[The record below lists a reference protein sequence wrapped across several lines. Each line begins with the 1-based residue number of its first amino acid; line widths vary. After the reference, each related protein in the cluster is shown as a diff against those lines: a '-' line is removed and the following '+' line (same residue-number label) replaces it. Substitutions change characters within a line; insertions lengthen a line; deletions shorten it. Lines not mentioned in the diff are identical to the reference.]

1 MKYGRLQNSQFNA
14 DKVNSGYRGHQI
26 HSISLVKDSIKLLHS
41 SHRIDELVTCNISG
55 KKART
60 RGLKLHMKKCL
71 RDQDKADSDIDKS
84 LAGRLD
90 QNRRTVVSEPL
101 TFDLQIDDTFECI
114 ISWQRN
120 ISPFPND

>member
-1 MKYGRLQNSQFNA
+1 
-14 DKVNSGYRGHQI
+14 
-26 HSISLVKDSIKLLHS
+26 
-41 SHRIDELVTCNISG
+41 
-55 KKART
+55 
-60 RGLKLHMKKCL
+60 MKKCL